1 MVLIDSGSSH
11 TFISDKL
18 RPMLSGVEPLVNP
31 ITVQLAI
38 RQVIPCHYHLPLAK
52 WSMSGCHFSADL
64 KFLLIPSFGQVI
76 TCNYQVPSAEWTMP
90 VRSFSV
96 DLTFLLLPLFDLVVG
111 MDRLQRYSPMPVNWS
126 NKWMSIPYQ
135 GATRCLQGVH
145 PSVSTGAIVQLWL
158 LLATSQQNRFPDSK
172 MPIINTQVQ
181 DIPYQ
186 FLDIFEDPVGLPP
199 SRPGDHNIPLLLGAH
214 MFTVCLYQYTP
225 TLKDHDTQA
234 QELLTQLVI
243 VSAYPNSPFTMQL
256 VYGSSD
262 LVRDGCFACN
272 LGGRRSA
279 EESLSIS
286 GRLGTSCVR
295 RRGECQHQPFDR
307 AGLAGCGTGAVER

>member
-1 MVLIDSGSSH
+1 MQQQDIMVLIDSGSSH

-38 RQVIPCHYHLPLAK
+38 RQVIPCHYHLPSAK

-64 KFLLIPSFGQVI
+64 KFLPIPSFGQVI
-76 TCNYQVPSAEWTMP
+76 TCNYQVPSVEWTMH

-111 MDRLQRYSPMPVNWS
+111 MDRLQRYSPMLVNWS

-145 PSVSTGAIVQLWL
+145 PSVSTGAIVELWL
-158 LLATSQQNRFPDSK
+158 LSATSQQNRFPDSK

-181 DIPYQ
+181 DIHYQ
-186 FLDIFEDPVGLPP
+186 FLDIFEDLVGLPP

-225 TLKDHDTQA
+225 TLKDHDT
-234 QELLTQLVI
+234 
-243 VSAYPNSPFTMQL
+243 
-256 VYGSSD
+256 
-262 LVRDGCFACN
+262 
-272 LGGRRSA
+272 
-279 EESLSIS
+279 
-286 GRLGTSCVR
+286 
-295 RRGECQHQPFDR
+295 
-307 AGLAGCGTGAVER
+307 

>member
-1 MVLIDSGSSH
+1 MQQQDIMVLVDSGSSH

-38 RQVIPCHYHLPLAK
+38 RQVIPCHYHLPSAK

-64 KFLLIPSFGQVI
+64 KFLPIPSFGQAI
-76 TCNYQVPSAEWTMP
+76 TCNYQVPSAEWTMH

-96 DLTFLLLPLFDLVVG
+96 DLTFLLLPLFDLVEG

-126 NKWMSIPYQ
+126 NKWMIIPYQ

-145 PSVSTGAIVQLWL
+145 PSVSTGAIVELWL
-158 LLATSQQNRFPDSK
+158 LSATSQQNRFPDSK

-199 SRPGDHNIPLLLGAH
+199 ST

-225 TLKDHDTQA
+225 ALKDHDTQA

-256 VYGSSD
+256 VYGPSD

-286 GRLGTSCVR
+286 GRLGTSGVR

-307 AGLAGCGTGAVER
+307 AGLAGCGTRAVER

>member
-1 MVLIDSGSSH
+1 MH
-11 TFISDKL
+11 
-18 RPMLSGVEPLVNP
+18 
-31 ITVQLAI
+31 
-38 RQVIPCHYHLPLAK
+38 
-52 WSMSGCHFSADL
+52 
-64 KFLLIPSFGQVI
+64 
-76 TCNYQVPSAEWTMP
+76 

-111 MDRLQRYSPMPVNWS
+111 MDRLQRYSPMLVNWS

-145 PSVSTGAIVQLWL
+145 PSVSTGAIVELWL
-158 LLATSQQNRFPDSK
+158 LSATSQQNRFPDSK

-225 TLKDHDTQA
+225 TLKDHDT
-234 QELLTQLVI
+234 
-243 VSAYPNSPFTMQL
+243 
-256 VYGSSD
+256 
-262 LVRDGCFACN
+262 
-272 LGGRRSA
+272 
-279 EESLSIS
+279 
-286 GRLGTSCVR
+286 
-295 RRGECQHQPFDR
+295 
-307 AGLAGCGTGAVER
+307 